1 MFKSKKKI
9 AIIPYFF
16 NRLRFYE
23 AFNSKERGE
32 VIENVGINALRE
44 LKCSFNRLSNEKLQY
59 HLGDVIIL
67 SKEKSPILA
76 DIKASHTF
84 NGIDKIALDYKHY
97 KKGSSEPY
105 IPSNSSNNSN
115 EGYIYH
121 LKANS
126 LICINPNNFKLYI
139 VNNFPMLR
147 KKVLELI
154 DDRGCTTSS
163 LLEVSVNKHDSDKDT
178 KIITIAFQ
186 DMEKLGAEVFEYQLV
201 KLEENDI
208 IISENKK
215 NTSEVKRAEVS

>member
-1 MFKSKKKI
+1 MLKNKKNI
-9 AIIPYFF
+9 AIAPHYFS
-16 NRLRFYE
+16 RLRFYG
-23 AFNSKERGE
+23 AFNSKERGDL
-32 VIENVGINALRE
+32 IEGVAINALRE
-44 LKCSFNRLSNEKLQY
+44 LKCNFNRLSNEKIQY

-84 NGIDKIALDYKHY
+84 NGLDKIALDYKHY
-97 KKGSSEPY
+97 KKGSEEPY

-126 LICINPNNFKLYI
+126 LICINPHSFKLYI
-139 VNNFPMLR
+139 VNNFQTLR
-147 KKVLELI
+147 KNVLELI

-163 LLEVSVNKHDSDKDT
+163 LLEISVNRLDSDKDT
-178 KIITIAFQ
+178 KIINIAFQ

-208 IISENKK
+208 IINENKK
-215 NTSEVKRAEVS
+215 STLCRQTESIS